1 MHPFRTIFTVA
12 FLLLPMTQSAMSG
25 SGVSRPSQTSPAP
38 AGQSNAAPAPE
49 SGSTVLHANANLVL
63 VDVVVTERGNAVHG
77 LDRRR
82 FHIFED
88 GKEKPV
94 TSFDEHQ
101 PTAESAAPTQAVA
114 LPPNTYSNVPAYPE
128 APAVNVLL
136 LDALNTPM
144 SDQLEARRQMI
155 QYLGKIPAGT
165 SMAVFTLSSR
175 LRLIE
180 GFTTDVAQLTRAV
193 ENKKGGPQG
202 SNVLDSETGNGMDNV
217 IADTAS
223 GASAT
228 NPHGGMTA
236 QGAMEQMALPYMQ
249 QFAAEVTAFQVDQ
262 RVKMTLDAMEQLAR
276 YLSGIPG
283 RKNLIWFSGTFP
295 IALTPDGSL
304 NSPFSVMRNYGDEVK
319 ETGELLSAA
328 RVAVYPVDARGL
340 LSMPSFQASTMGPG
354 RTGLGGSSTGAINT
368 DPHIPISNNARF
380 SQGNQAEQTAMKQ
393 IAEETGGQAYVD
405 TNGLKE
411 AVESAVNNGS
421 SYYTVG
427 YAPSGKFDGEFRKIQ
442 VHLDD
447 GGVYKLSYRRGY
459 FADSPDKP
467 SAHNPGEPS
476 LMTSATLL
484 GAPPATQILFL
495 ARVLPDTSPL
505 FRDAKLPNAPAGT
518 MSATLKGPAHRYIVD
533 LTIAPRSISYIQTP
547 DGTHKAALEFVLAA
561 YDSEST
567 LVNYL
572 DESVQLSFREQRYAQ
587 VMATAI
593 PVRLALDLP
602 AGETSLRIAVHDLNA
617 GRAGSLEIP
626 IAVEPKLE
634 SAK

>member
-1 MHPFRTIFTVA
+1 MPPFRTIAVLA
-12 FLLLPMTQSAMSG
+12 FAYLQIFPSIASSTDMPPQTQASSGPTSQSPPTSAPG
-25 SGVSRPSQTSPAP
+25 L
-38 AGQSNAAPAPE
+38 
-49 SGSTVLHANANLVL
+49 GSTVLHANANLVL
-63 VDVVVTERGNAVHG
+63 VDIVVTERGNAVHG

-88 GKEKPV
+88 GKEQPI

-101 PTAESAAPTQAVA
+101 PAAGSATPAKAVA
-114 LPPNTYSNVPAYPE
+114 LPPNTYTNVPAYPE

-136 LDALNTPM
+136 MDALNTPM

-165 SMAVFTLSSR
+165 SMGVFTLSSR

-180 GFTTDVAQLTRAV
+180 GFTTDVARLASAL
-193 ENKKGGPQG
+193 ENSKGRPQG

-217 IADTAS
+217 IADTAAD
-223 GASAT
+223 ASAT
-228 NPHGGMTA
+228 NPHGGPTA
-236 QGAMEQMALPYMQ
+236 QAAMEQMALPYMQ

-262 RVKMTLDAMEQLAR
+262 RVKMTLDAMQQLAR

-304 NSPFSVMRNYGDEVK
+304 NSPFSIMRNYGDEIK
-319 ETGELLSAA
+319 ETSELLSAA

-340 LSMPSFQASTMGPG
+340 LSMPSFQASTMGLG

-368 DPHIPISNNARF
+368 DPHIPISNNVRF
-380 SQGNQAEQTAMKQ
+380 TQGNQAEQNAMKQ

-411 AVESAVNNGS
+411 AVESVVNNGS

-427 YAPSGKFDGEFRKIQ
+427 YAPAGKFHGDFRK
-442 VHLDD
+442 VLVRLDD
-447 GGVYKLSYRRGY
+447 GGPYKLSYRRGY
-459 FADSPDKP
+459 FADSPDNP
-467 SAHNPGEPS
+467 STHNPGEPS
-476 LMTSATLL
+476 LMKSATLL
-484 GAPPATQILFL
+484 GAPPATQVLFL
-495 ARVLPDTSPL
+495 ARVLPDSNPL

-518 MSATLKGPAHRYIVD
+518 MSATLKAPVHRYIVD
-533 LTIAPRSISYIQTP
+533 LTIAPHSISYIETP
-547 DGTHKAALEFVLAA
+547 DGTHKAALEFVLTA
-561 YDSEST
+561 YDRETT

-572 DESVQLSFREQRYAQ
+572 DESVQLAFREPRYPQ

-602 AGETSLRIAVHDLNA
+602 VGKTSLRIVVHDLNA

-626 IAVEPKLE
+626 VAVEPKRE
-634 SAK
+634 ITK